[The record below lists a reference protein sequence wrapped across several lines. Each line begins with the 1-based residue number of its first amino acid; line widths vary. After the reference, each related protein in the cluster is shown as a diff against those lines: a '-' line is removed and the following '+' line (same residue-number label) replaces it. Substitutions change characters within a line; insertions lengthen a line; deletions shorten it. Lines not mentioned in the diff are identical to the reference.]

1 MEKPTVTSNNYG
13 SPAEQS
19 QHPEH
24 AQESIPNDQQPP
36 QYDNRD
42 FSSPLA
48 QPPLTN
54 NHPTSPP
61 PTHQQ
66 DGGFP
71 PAQQQ
76 NYQNVPIQNLQS
88 QSVPVV
94 CPSCGVRAMTV
105 TKTES
110 GGMMHAV
117 AAGVCFF
124 TCLGCIPYCIES
136 LKDVHHQ
143 CGNCNMPLAS
153 YHRSGRTEV
162 RYFQK

>member
-13 SPAEQS
+13 HPAEQS

-24 AQESIPNDQQPP
+24 AQESIPEDQQPP
-36 QYDNRD
+36 KYDNRD

-54 NHPTSPP
+54 NHP
-61 PTHQQ
+61 PTNQQ

-71 PAQQQ
+71 PAQQTE
-76 NYQNVPIQNLQS
+76 PTEHAH
-88 QSVPVV
+88 PE
-94 CPSCGVRAMTV
+94 P
-105 TKTES
+105 TKPECT
-110 GGMMHAV
+110 GLMHAI
-117 AAGVCFF
+117 AASVCFF

-143 CGNCNMPLAS
+143 CGNCNIPLAS
-153 YHRSGRTEV
+153 YHRSGVTEV